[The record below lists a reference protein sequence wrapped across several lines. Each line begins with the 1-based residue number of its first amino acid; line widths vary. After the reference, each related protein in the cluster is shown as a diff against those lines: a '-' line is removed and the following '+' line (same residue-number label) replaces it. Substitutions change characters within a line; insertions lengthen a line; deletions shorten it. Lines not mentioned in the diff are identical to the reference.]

1 MGRAR
6 EMGWMAAGLMIGAG
20 ACYCMYKLTMGR
32 HGRNQLEEAEE
43 EDEWDDEQDLDEEE
57 ADNWFD
63 FTTMARPW
71 SEDGVW
77 DEPGA
82 PGGTEDRHSGGGKAN
97 RAHPTKQR
105 PFPYEHK
112 NTWGA
117 QSFKSFNC
125 APDLTKCAS
134 IQGKKMFTEPT
145 DAVFSLSHN
154 VSRHLA
160 SLSVVGNGI
169 PTPQPTVREKA
180 LCVPENP
187 NTSVGNQGQIK
198 MYIDEVCQE
207 TVLRCCKSFLQ
218 QAGLNLLI
226 SMTVINHM
234 LAKSVSDPR
243 FPLISQGSGCAKV
256 EGLEALM
263 GLPEKPVLAGEV
275 LAAQMLFSSM
285 LLFIRT
291 GSREIL
297 MEALSP

>member
-32 HGRNQLEEAEE
+32 HGSNQLEDEE
-43 EDEWDDEQDLDEEE
+43 EDEWDDEQNLDEEE

-125 APDLTKCAS
+125 ALDLTKCAS

-145 DAVFSLSHN
+145 NAVFSLSHN
-154 VSRHLA
+154 VGRHLA
-160 SLSVVGNGI
+160 SLSVLGNGI

-187 NTSVGNQGQIK
+187 NTSMGNQGQIK
-198 MYIDEVCQE
+198 MYIDEVCPE

-218 QAGLNLLI
+218 QAGLDLLI
-226 SMTVINHM
+226 SMTVINNM
-234 LAKSVSDPR
+234 LAKSVSDPK
-243 FPLISQGSGCAKV
+243 FPLISQGSECAQV

-275 LAAQMLFSSM
+275 LAAQMLSSSM
-285 LLFIRT
+285 LPFIRS
-291 GSREIL
+291 GSREVL
-297 MEALSP
+297 LEALSP

>member
-32 HGRNQLEEAEE
+32 HGSNQLEDEE
-43 EDEWDDEQDLDEEE
+43 EDEWDDEQNLDEEE

-82 PGGTEDRHSGGGKAN
+82 PGGTEDRRSGGGKAN
-97 RAHPTKQR
+97 RAHPSKQR

-125 APDLTKCAS
+125 ALDLTKCAS
-134 IQGKKMFTEPT
+134 IQGKKMFTQPT
-145 DAVFSLSHN
+145 NAVISLSHN

-160 SLSVVGNGI
+160 SLSVVRNGI
-169 PTPQPTVREKA
+169 PTPQPTAREKA

-198 MYIDEVCQE
+198 IYIDEVCRE

-218 QAGLNLLI
+218 QAGLDLLI
-226 SMTVINHM
+226 SMTVINNM
-234 LAKSVSDPR
+234 LAKSVSDLK
-243 FPLISQGSGCAKV
+243 FPLISQGSERAKV
-256 EGLEALM
+256 EGLEALVS
-263 GLPEKPVLAGEV
+263 LPEKPVWAGEV
-275 LAAQMLFSSM
+275 LAAQMLSSSM
-285 LLFIRT
+285 LPFIRSR
-291 GSREIL
+291 SREML
-297 MEALSP
+297 LEALSP